1 MKNVLITGGAGF
13 IASSLI
19 EGMLNSD
26 KYNVVALDNF
36 LTGNRHHL
44 FEHENYKFIECDIN
58 NQHEFYNALLNLK
71 FDYVFHYA
79 AMVGVKRTVE
89 NPKKVLYDVYGLQNV
104 FEFSKENG
112 VKRIFFSSSSEVYG
126 EPVHLPQ
133 NEHITPLNSRLPY
146 AVVKNLGECFCR
158 AYKTAFNVDY
168 TIFRFFNTF
177 GPKQSDDFVVS
188 KFINNAIKNEDI
200 TIYGDGN
207 QTRTFC
213 YIDDNVEFTLKTIN
227 ENLFINDIAN
237 VGDDK
242 IITIKELALLII
254 KITGSKSKI
263 VHVPSLKEGDM
274 SRRQPDNSRMKS
286 VLNRPLLSIEEGL
299 VKLVSTF
306 NN

>member
-36 LTGNRHHL
+36 STGNRQHL
-44 FEHENYKFIECDIN
+44 FDHKNYKFIECDIN
-58 NQHEFYNALLNLK
+58 NQYEFYNALLNLK

-89 NPKKVLYDVYGLQNV
+89 NPKKVLDDVYGLQNV

-177 GPKQSDDFVVS
+177 GPKQSDDFVIS

-242 IITIKELALLII
+242 IITIKDLASLIK
-254 KITGSKSKI
+254 KITGSNSQI
-263 VHVPSLKEGDM
+263 IHVPSLKEGDM
-274 SRRQPDNSRMKS
+274 TRRQPDNSRMKS

-299 VKLVSTF
+299 VKLLATY
-306 NN
+306 NY

>member
-89 NPKKVLYDVYGLQNV
+89 NPKKVLDDVYGLQNV